1 MGSMNM
7 FKGTEAKTVE
17 EYLASVPEERRE
29 IMQKLH
35 QLITKAVPNLK
46 PRLVYGMIGYGT
58 YHYKSKSGREGD
70 WSMVLLANQKNYISV
85 YVCAVENG
93 KYIAES
99 NKDRLGKVSVG
110 KSCIRFKKLED
121 INLDVLVELCEK
133 AEKLGG
139 LGEFAL

>member
-1 MGSMNM
+1 MNM
-7 FKGTEAKTVE
+7 FKSTDAKTVE
-17 EYLASVPEERRE
+17 EYLANVPEERQE
-29 IMQKLH
+29 IMNKIH
-35 QLITKAVPNLK
+35 GVITKAIPNLK
-46 PRLVYGMIGYGT
+46 PHIIYGMIGYGT

-70 WSMVLLANQKNYISV
+70 WSMVCLANQKNYISV
-85 YVCAVENG
+85 YVCATEDG

-121 INLDVLVELCEK
+121 INLDVLIELCKK

-139 LGEFAL
+139 LGNFAL

>member
-1 MGSMNM
+1 MNM
-7 FKGTEAKTVE
+7 FKSSPAKTPE
-17 EYLASVPEERRE
+17 EYIAMVPEERRE
-29 IMQKLH
+29 IIQKVH
-35 QLITKAVPNLK
+35 NVITKAVPGLK
-46 PRLVYGMIGYGT
+46 PRIVYGMIGYGT

-70 WSMVLLANQKNYISV
+70 WSLVLLANQKNYISV
-85 YVCAVENG
+85 YVCAVDNG

-121 INLDVLVELCEK
+121 INLDVLTELCKK

-139 LGEFAL
+139 IGNFAL